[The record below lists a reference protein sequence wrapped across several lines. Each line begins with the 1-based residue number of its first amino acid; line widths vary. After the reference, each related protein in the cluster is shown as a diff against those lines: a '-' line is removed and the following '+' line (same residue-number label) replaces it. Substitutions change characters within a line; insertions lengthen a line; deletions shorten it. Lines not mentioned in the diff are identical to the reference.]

1 MQNSIINEST
11 DNIKEEIYHQ
21 FILKTI
27 NDFKENNDITI
38 NGKLLY
44 YSSEPTLYYIVKVH
58 KKTDINPFEQD
69 ILFSFEFINGETPY
83 VTILSDFFEPTMND
97 NRNYYRCLTKEHK
110 YIFYFNEYSISR
122 IILKFMISGI
132 KNFLR
137 FVKESI
143 EIKHFIY
150 FGEYEFKHVYQI
162 NDFLKNK
169 NNFYRIIEIDDNQE
183 RELFIIFTKL
193 YFMIFEP
200 LEGDDNLIE
209 LIFIKELNELDL
221 VYNKNEDNHSLILN
235 LTETDYKKNLEF
247 VLVDRKH
254 ILLKTRKNFEFGKE
268 KNDREYD
275 YSNLIK
281 EWFTHQNNNIILFKK
296 FKSVIKDYRMLFNEY
311 REHMNL
317 LELITGKNLNFDECD
332 KLIDFYEQILEY
344 YDSQNNINKDNNNNN
359 NNNKER
365 QIKLVSNLMY
375 LCSELI
381 NFNKSQSNRYFVTMK
396 KYMNSYK

>member
-1 MQNSIINEST
+1 M
-11 DNIKEEIYHQ
+11 
-21 FILKTI
+21 
-27 NDFKENNDITI
+27 
-38 NGKLLY
+38 
-44 YSSEPTLYYIVKVH
+44 
-58 KKTDINPFEQD
+58 
-69 ILFSFEFINGETPY
+69 
-83 VTILSDFFEPTMND
+83 
-97 NRNYYRCLTKEHK
+97 
-110 YIFYFNEYSISR
+110 
-122 IILKFMISGI
+122 
-132 KNFLR
+132 
-137 FVKESI
+137 
-143 EIKHFIY
+143 
-150 FGEYEFKHVYQI
+150 
-162 NDFLKNK
+162 
-169 NNFYRIIEIDDNQE
+169 
-183 RELFIIFTKL
+183 
-193 YFMIFEP
+193 
-200 LEGDDNLIE
+200 
-209 LIFIKELNELDL
+209 IFIKELNELDL

-344 YDSQNNINKDNNNNN
+344 YDSQININKDNNN

>member
-183 RELFIIFTKL
+183 KELFIIFTKL

-209 LIFIKELNELDL
+209 LIFIKELNELDF

-281 EWFTHQNNNIILFKK
+281 EWFIHQNNNIILFKK

-359 NNNKER
+359 NNKER

>member
-1 MQNSIINEST
+1 MQNSILNESPEF
-11 DNIKEEIYHQ
+11 IKEEIYRQ
-21 FILKTI
+21 FILKTL
-27 NDFKENNDITI
+27 NDFKDNKDIYIT
-38 NGKLLY
+38 GKLLY
-44 YSSEPTLYYIVKVH
+44 YSSEPTLYYLVKVY
-58 KKTDINPFEQD
+58 KKTNINPFEQE
-69 ILFSFEFINGETPY
+69 ILFSIEFINGETPY
-83 VTILSDFFEPTMND
+83 VSILSDCFEPTMND
-97 NRNYYRCLTKEHK
+97 NRNYFRCLTKEHK

-132 KNFLR
+132 QNFLR
-137 FVKESI
+137 VVKESI

-150 FGEYEFKHVYQI
+150 FGEYEFRHVYQI

-169 NNFYRIIEIDDNQE
+169 NKFYRIIEIDDNNRE
-183 RELFIIFTKL
+183 NELFIIFTKL

-200 LEGDDNLIE
+200 LEDDKNLIK
-209 LIFIKELNELDL
+209 LIFLKELNEINFN
-221 VYNKNEDNHSLILN
+221 YNKNEDNHSLILN
-235 LTETDYKKNLEF
+235 LSETDYKKNLEF
-247 VLVDRKH
+247 VLIDRKH
-254 ILLKTRKNFEFGKE
+254 ILLKTRKNFEFDNE

-281 EWFTHQNNNIILFKK
+281 EWFTYQNNNILLFKNY
-296 FKSVIKDYRMLFNEY
+296 KSILKDYRMIFNEY

-317 LELITGKNLNFDECD
+317 LELVTGKNLNFDECD
-332 KLIDFYEQILEY
+332 KLIDFYEQLLEY
-344 YDSQNNINKDNNNNN
+344 YESQNNINKD

-381 NFNKSQSNRYFVTMK
+381 NFNKSQSDRYLVTMK

>member
-11 DNIKEEIYHQ
+11 DNIKEEIYQQ

-143 EIKHFIY
+143 EMNIGISTFY
-150 FGEYEFKHVYQI
+150 I
-162 NDFLKNK
+162 NAYCIVMEN
-169 NNFYRIIEIDDNQE
+169 
-183 RELFIIFTKL
+183 
-193 YFMIFEP
+193 
-200 LEGDDNLIE
+200 G
-209 LIFIKELNELDL
+209 
-221 VYNKNEDNHSLILN
+221 
-235 LTETDYKKNLEF
+235 
-247 VLVDRKH
+247 
-254 ILLKTRKNFEFGKE
+254 
-268 KNDREYD
+268 
-275 YSNLIK
+275 
-281 EWFTHQNNNIILFKK
+281 
-296 FKSVIKDYRMLFNEY
+296 
-311 REHMNL
+311 
-317 LELITGKNLNFDECD
+317 
-332 KLIDFYEQILEY
+332 
-344 YDSQNNINKDNNNNN
+344 
-359 NNNKER
+359 
-365 QIKLVSNLMY
+365 
-375 LCSELI
+375 
-381 NFNKSQSNRYFVTMK
+381 
-396 KYMNSYK
+396 

>member
-1 MQNSIINEST
+1 MQNSIINKST

-122 IILKFMISGI
+122 IILKLMISGI
-132 KNFLR
+132 KNFLT

-169 NNFYRIIEIDDNQE
+169 NNFYRIIEINDNKE
-183 RELFIIFTKL
+183 KELFIIFTKL

-200 LEGDDNLIE
+200 LESDDNLIE
-209 LIFIKELNELDL
+209 LVFLKELNELDL
-221 VYNKNEDNHSLILN
+221 IYNKNEDNHSLILN
-235 LTETDYKKNLEF
+235 LSETDYKKNLEF

-254 ILLKTRKNFEFGKE
+254 ILLKTRKDFEFGKE

-281 EWFTHQNNNIILFKK
+281 EWFTFQNNNIILFKK

-359 NNNKER
+359 NKER

>member
-11 DNIKEEIYHQ
+11 DNIKEEIYQQ

-38 NGKLLY
+38 TGKLLY

-69 ILFSFEFINGETPY
+69 ILFSFEFINGEIPY
-83 VTILSDFFEPTMND
+83 VSILSDFFEPTMND
-97 NRNYYRCLTKEHK
+97 NRNYFRCLTKEHK
-110 YIFYFNEYSISR
+110 YIFYFNEYSTSR
-122 IILKFMISGI
+122 IILKYMISGI
-132 KNFLR
+132 KNFLK

-143 EIKHFIY
+143 EINYFIY
-150 FGEYEFKHVYQI
+150 FGEYEFKHAYQI

-169 NNFYRIIEIDDNQE
+169 NKFYRVIEIEDNQE
-183 RELFIIFTKL
+183 KELFIIFTKL
-193 YFMIFEP
+193 YFMIFVP

-209 LIFIKELNELDL
+209 LIFLKELNEIDFI
-221 VYNKNEDNHSLILN
+221 YNKNEENHSLILN
-235 LTETDYKKNLEF
+235 LSETDYKKNLEF

-268 KNDREYD
+268 KDDREYD

-281 EWFTHQNNNIILFKK
+281 EWFTYQNNNIILFKN

-344 YDSQNNINKDNNNNN
+344 YDSQNNINKDDN

>member
-183 RELFIIFTKL
+183 KELFIIFTKL

-344 YDSQNNINKDNNNNN
+344 YDSQNNINKDI
-359 NNNKER
+359 NNKER

-381 NFNKSQSNRYFVTMK
+381 NFNKSKSNRYLGTMK

>member
-11 DNIKEEIYHQ
+11 DSIKEEIYHK
-21 FILKTI
+21 FIIKTV
-27 NDFKENNDITI
+27 NDFKENKDIRIT
-38 NGKLLY
+38 GKLLY
-44 YSSEPTLYYIVKVH
+44 YSSEPTLYYIVKVQ

-69 ILFSFEFINGETPY
+69 ILFSINGETPY
-83 VTILSDFFEPTMND
+83 VTILTDFSEPTMND

-122 IILKFMISGI
+122 IILKLMISGI
-132 KNFLR
+132 KNFLT

-169 NNFYRIIEIDDNQE
+169 NNFYRIIEINDNKE
-183 RELFIIFTKL
+183 KELFIIFTKL

-200 LEGDDNLIE
+200 LESDDNLIE
-209 LIFIKELNELDL
+209 LVFLKELNELDSI
-221 VYNKNEDNHSLILN
+221 YNKNEDNHSLILN
-235 LTETDYKKNLEF
+235 LSETDYKKNLEF

-254 ILLKTRKNFEFGKE
+254 ILLKTRKDFEFGKE

-281 EWFTHQNNNIILFKK
+281 EWFTFQNNNIILFKK
-296 FKSVIKDYRMLFNEY
+296 FKSVIRDYRMLFNEY

-344 YDSQNNINKDNNNNN
+344 YDSQNNINKENNN

-365 QIKLVSNLMY
+365 KIKLVSNLMY

>member
-11 DNIKEEIYHQ
+11 DSIKEEIYHQ
-21 FILKTI
+21 FIIKTV
-27 NDFKENNDITI
+27 NDFKENKDIRIT
-38 NGKLLY
+38 GKLLY
-44 YSSEPTLYYIVKVH
+44 YSSEPTLYYIVKVQ

-69 ILFSFEFINGETPY
+69 ILFSIEFINGETPY
-83 VTILSDFFEPTMND
+83 VTILTDFSEPTMND

-122 IILKFMISGI
+122 IILKLMISGI
-132 KNFLR
+132 KNFLT

-169 NNFYRIIEIDDNQE
+169 NNFYRIIEINDNKE
-183 RELFIIFTKL
+183 KELFIIFTKL

-200 LEGDDNLIE
+200 LESDDNLIE
-209 LIFIKELNELDL
+209 LVFLKELNELDL
-221 VYNKNEDNHSLILN
+221 IYNKNEDNHSLILN
-235 LTETDYKKNLEF
+235 LSETDYKKNLEF

-254 ILLKTRKNFEFGKE
+254 ILLKTRKDFEFGKE

-281 EWFTHQNNNIILFKK
+281 EWFTFQNNNIILFKN

-344 YDSQNNINKDNNNNN
+344 YDSQNNINKENN

>member
-1 MQNSIINEST
+1 MQNSILNESPEF
-11 DNIKEEIYHQ
+11 IKEEIYRQ
-21 FILKTI
+21 FILKTL
-27 NDFKENNDITI
+27 NDFKDNKDIYIT
-38 NGKLLY
+38 GKLLY
-44 YSSEPTLYYIVKVH
+44 YSSEPTLYYLVKVY
-58 KKTDINPFEQD
+58 KKTNINPFEQE
-69 ILFSFEFINGETPY
+69 ILFSIEFINGETPY
-83 VTILSDFFEPTMND
+83 VSILSDCFEPTMND
-97 NRNYYRCLTKEHK
+97 NRNYFRCLTKEHK

-132 KNFLR
+132 QNFLR
-137 FVKESI
+137 VVKESI

-150 FGEYEFKHVYQI
+150 FGEYEFRHVYQI

-169 NNFYRIIEIDDNQE
+169 NKFYRIIEIDDNNRE
-183 RELFIIFTKL
+183 NELFIIFTKL

-200 LEGDDNLIE
+200 LEDDKNLIK
-209 LIFIKELNELDL
+209 LIFLKELNEIDFN
-221 VYNKNEDNHSLILN
+221 YNKNEDNHSLILN
-235 LTETDYKKNLEF
+235 LSETEYKKNLEF
-247 VLVDRKH
+247 VLIDRKH
-254 ILLKTRKNFEFGKE
+254 ILLKTRKNFEFDNE

-281 EWFTHQNNNIILFKK
+281 EWFTYQNNNIILFKNY
-296 FKSVIKDYRMLFNEY
+296 KSIIKDYRMIFNEY

-317 LELITGKNLNFDECD
+317 LELVTGKNLNFDECD
-332 KLIDFYEQILEY
+332 KLIDFYEQLLEY
-344 YDSQNNINKDNNNNN
+344 YESQNNINKD

-381 NFNKSQSNRYFVTMK
+381 NFNKSQSDRYLVTMK

>member
-1 MQNSIINEST
+1 MQNSILNESPEF
-11 DNIKEEIYHQ
+11 IKEEIYRQ
-21 FILKTI
+21 FILKTL
-27 NDFKENNDITI
+27 NDFKDNKDIYIT
-38 NGKLLY
+38 GKLLY
-44 YSSEPTLYYIVKVH
+44 YSSEPTLYYLVKVY
-58 KKTDINPFEQD
+58 KKTNINPFEQE
-69 ILFSFEFINGETPY
+69 ILFSIEFINGETPY
-83 VTILSDFFEPTMND
+83 VSILSDCFEPTMND
-97 NRNYYRCLTKEHK
+97 NRNYFRCLTKEHK

-132 KNFLR
+132 QNFLR
-137 FVKESI
+137 VVKESI

-150 FGEYEFKHVYQI
+150 FGEYEFRHVYQI

-169 NNFYRIIEIDDNQE
+169 NKFYRIIEIDDNNRE
-183 RELFIIFTKL
+183 NELFIIFTKL

-200 LEGDDNLIE
+200 FEDDKNLIK
-209 LIFIKELNELDL
+209 LIFLKELNEIDFN
-221 VYNKNEDNHSLILN
+221 YNKNEDNHSLILN
-235 LTETDYKKNLEF
+235 LSETDYKKNLEF
-247 VLVDRKH
+247 VLIDRKH
-254 ILLKTRKNFEFGKE
+254 ILLKTRKNFEFDNE

-281 EWFTHQNNNIILFKK
+281 EWFTYQNNNIILFKNY
-296 FKSVIKDYRMLFNEY
+296 KSIIKDYRMIFNEY

-317 LELITGKNLNFDECD
+317 LELVTGKNLNFDECD
-332 KLIDFYEQILEY
+332 KLIDFYEQLLEY
-344 YDSQNNINKDNNNNN
+344 YESQNNINKD

-381 NFNKSQSNRYFVTMK
+381 NFNKSQSDRYLVTMK